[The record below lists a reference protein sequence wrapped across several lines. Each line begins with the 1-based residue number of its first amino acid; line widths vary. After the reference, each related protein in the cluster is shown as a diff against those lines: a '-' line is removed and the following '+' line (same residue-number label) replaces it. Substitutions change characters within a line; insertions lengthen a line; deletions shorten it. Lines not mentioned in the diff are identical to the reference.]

1 MSDNPILNPYSTM
14 GDEVD
19 VFSAMGISGFGKATQ
34 KRQLD
39 PSRFDRNKRLEVCG
53 SCLHVDSIDRLTI
66 ENRGAFW
73 ARVRGR
79 RAYRLPVSNE
89 GNLQPRHRRASDEG

>member
-1 MSDNPILNPYSTM
+1 M

-53 SCLHVDSIDRLTI
+53 SCLSFNNADSIDRLI
-66 ENRGAFW
+66 
-73 ARVRGR
+73 
-79 RAYRLPVSNE
+79 
-89 GNLQPRHRRASDEG
+89 